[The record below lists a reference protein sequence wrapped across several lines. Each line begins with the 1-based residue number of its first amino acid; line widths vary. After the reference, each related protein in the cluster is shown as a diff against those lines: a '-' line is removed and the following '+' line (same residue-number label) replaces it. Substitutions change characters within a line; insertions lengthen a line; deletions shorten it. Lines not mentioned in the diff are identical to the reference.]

1 MAEKKNKADLIESN
15 KLHSTDTGS
24 VEVQVAIIT
33 DRISYLTDH
42 LRLHKKDNHSRMGL
56 LKLVGQR
63 RALLDYLTREDVG
76 RYSSL
81 ITRLGLR
88 R

>member
-63 RALLDYLTREDVG
+63 RALLDYLTREDVE

>member
-1 MAEKKNKADLIESN
+1 MAEKKNKADLIESH